1 MIGALWLL
9 AEDNILDK
17 LFLFHSGVA
26 TTLGGLLPG
35 VVVPVGGDGDDVVL
49 PPLVDGDE
57 GSGGRSTGDLL
68 APGSCLL
75 STIFILLAMLVGN
88 PLYLG
93 STLSMD
99 TSCLAIMSL
108 LPLLVPVRMSTQH
121 P

>member
-49 PPLVDGDE
+49 PPLEDGDD
-57 GSGGRSTGDLL
+57 GSGGIER
-68 APGSCLL
+68 
-75 STIFILLAMLVGN
+75 
-88 PLYLG
+88 
-93 STLSMD
+93 
-99 TSCLAIMSL
+99 
-108 LPLLVPVRMSTQH
+108 
-121 P
+121 